1 MGARKKIK
9 FKDMRTLVKF
19 NKLTLLAALL
29 AVVTSVSCTAIFEE
43 QGDCTLHCQIKFK
56 YDMNMKFADAFSNSV
71 TYVSLYVYD
80 ANTGKLVHKQVES
93 GSTLQD
99 QNYAMEIK
107 DLKPG
112 TYDMVAWCGDGLA
125 EGNFDVPEATIG
137 SSEMTELS
145 CTMDRK
151 SGGVVD
157 KDIKQLFHG
166 KKRVT
171 FNSTYGTH
179 VDTLALTK
187 NTNNVRVILQHLSGV
202 DVDKDMFRFE
212 IKDENGYMDYDN
224 SILEDEVLTYSPWGV
239 TAGSAGIDADIY
251 GTKAAQT
258 SVSVALAEF
267 TVGRLMEDGNPVLS
281 IYNVK
286 TEEQV
291 LAIPL
296 KDYALLGKG
305 YYNRNMSD
313 QEYLDRQD
321 EYNLTFFL
329 DEFGNWLTSRI
340 IVNSWN
346 VVYQDTEL

>member
-1 MGARKKIK
+1 M
-9 FKDMRTLVKF
+9 VKF

-29 AVVTSVSCTAIFEE
+29 AVMTTISCERIFEDE
-43 QGDCTLHCQIKFK
+43 GDCTLHCQIKFK

-71 TYVSLYVYD
+71 NHVTLYVYD
-80 ANTGKLVHKQVES
+80 VNTGKLVHEQAES
-93 GSTLQD
+93 GAALTRHD
-99 QNYAMEIK
+99 YVMEIN

-112 TYDMVAWCGDGLA
+112 TYDIVAWCGDGLY
-125 EGNFDVPEATIG
+125 EENFIVPDATPGSTPMEELTCRMERQNGGLVKEDV
-137 SSEMTELS
+137 
-145 CTMDRK
+145 
-151 SGGVVD
+151 
-157 KDIKQLFHG
+157 KQLFHG

-171 FNSTYGTH
+171 FEDTYGTH
-179 VDTLALTK
+179 VDTLSLIK

-202 DVDKDMFRFE
+202 DVDKDLFRFE
-212 IKDENGYMDYDN
+212 IKDENGFMAHDN
-224 SILEDEVLTYSPWGV
+224 TLLEDEVITYSPWSV

-267 TVGRLMEDGNPVLS
+267 TVARLMTDRNPVLA
-281 IYNVK
+281 IYNTK

-296 KDYALLGKG
+296 KDYALLVKG
-305 YYNRNMSD
+305 NYNKNMSD

-329 DEFGNWLTSRI
+329 DEFGNWASSRI
-340 IVNSWN
+340 IINSWHL
-346 VVYQDTEL
+346 VLQDTEL